1 MAKYVLYKENGD
13 FKFTPVDNYNARIQ
27 DANKI
32 ATFFRREG
40 FETPADV
47 IEYIIKY
54 NPAVSTEDID
64 NRCGGPL
71 RESIER
77 FSNHVARSGCSKEL
91 AEAVKGAFGAVIL
104 EAATQ
109 SAEIAEQLRN
119 KVGTNPNETHGV
131 GVFGLS
137 GDDNLPEN
145 VTVDN
150 EIADGIAAGTFDS
163 LGDDITTASP
173 NDFNETDMGMGDS
186 PADDFGNDLNPD
198 DWAAEEPAPEDGTTE
213 APTETPTEPASE
225 EPTDAESGLEEL
237 NPEEI

>member
-32 ATFFRREG
+32 ATFFLRDG
-40 FETPADV
+40 FETPVDV
-47 IEYIIKY
+47 IEYIQKY
-54 NPAVSTEDID
+54 NPSVSAEDID

-77 FSNHVARSGCSKEL
+77 FSNLVARSGCPKVL
-91 AEAVKGAFGAVIL
+91 AEAVKGAFGAIML
-104 EAATQ
+104 EASQ
-109 SAEIAEQLRN
+109 SAEVAEQLRN

-173 NDFNETDMGMGDS
+173 TDFNETEMGLGDS
-186 PADDFGNDLNPD
+186 PMDDFGNDLNPD
-198 DWAAEEPAPEDGTTE
+198 DWAAEEPAPEEGTTE
-213 APTETPTEPASE
+213 EPNEETTEPADEE
-225 EPTDAESGLEEL
+225 EPESDAGMEEL